1 MHRLTDISSRKKISY
16 LSLINSDIS
25 HEEHTLVINEEQ
37 SCCRLKENIRVKDNL
52 LDNIERDSLIKQVK
66 RIGQNKKQTSKVKIE
81 VWNLLKLWEG
91 VITLFEVQK

>member
-1 MHRLTDISSRKKISY
+1 MHRKTDILSRKKKSY

-66 RIGQNKKQTSKVKIE
+66 RIGQNKKQTPKVKIE
-81 VWNLLKLWEG
+81 V
-91 VITLFEVQK
+91 